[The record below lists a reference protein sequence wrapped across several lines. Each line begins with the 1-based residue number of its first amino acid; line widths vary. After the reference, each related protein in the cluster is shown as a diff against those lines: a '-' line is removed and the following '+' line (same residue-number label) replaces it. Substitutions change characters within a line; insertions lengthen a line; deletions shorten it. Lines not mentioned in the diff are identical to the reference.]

1 MVVEKMNF
9 EQIGDLIVVVMSAVA
24 VIIFYVYSKNKI
36 AIDKKAMQGD
46 RLAKAEKM
54 IANSASAIVYQTEKD
69 GGSGQEKLVSA
80 LNYLTAILD
89 MAHLPHPSTA
99 YIKGEIEKSVT
110 TMKQTKNAVESMQTV
125 TGQYKPFEKT
135 ETKKEKKKNA

>member
-1 MVVEKMNF
+1 MSLG
-9 EQIGDLIVVVMSAVA
+9 QITDLVVVVLSV
-24 VIIFYVYSKNKI
+24 VVTIIFYFYSKHKI
-36 AIDKKAMQGD
+36 EIDKKALQGD
-46 RLAKAEKM
+46 ALAKAEQM
-54 IANSASAIVYQTEKD
+54 IARSAGAIVFQTDKE

-80 LNYLTAILD
+80 FNYLTAILD

-125 TGQYKPFEKT
+125 TGQYKSVEKT
-135 ETKKEKKKNA
+135 ETKKEEKKNA

>member
-1 MVVEKMNF
+1 MSLG
-9 EQIGDLIVVVMSAVA
+9 QITDLVVVVLSV
-24 VIIFYVYSKNKI
+24 VVTIIFYFYSKHKI
-36 AIDKKAMQGD
+36 EIDKKALQGD
-46 RLAKAEKM
+46 ALAKAEQM
-54 IANSASAIVYQTEKD
+54 IARSAGAIVFQTDKE

-80 LNYLTAILD
+80 FNYLTAILD

-125 TGQYKPFEKT
+125 TGQYKPVEKT
-135 ETKKEKKKNA
+135 ETKKEEKKNA

>member
-1 MVVEKMNF
+1 MSLG
-9 EQIGDLIVVVMSAVA
+9 QITDLVIVVLSVV
-24 VIIFYVYSKNKI
+24 VTIIFYFYSKHKI
-36 AIDKKAMQGD
+36 EIDKKALQGD
-46 RLAKAEKM
+46 ALAKAEQM
-54 IANSASAIVYQTEKD
+54 IARSAGAIVFQTDKE

-80 LNYLTAILD
+80 FNYLTAILD

-125 TGQYKPFEKT
+125 TGQYKPVEKT
-135 ETKKEKKKNA
+135 ETKKEEKRNA

>member
-1 MVVEKMNF
+1 MSLG
-9 EQIGDLIVVVMSAVA
+9 QITDLVIVVLSVV
-24 VIIFYVYSKNKI
+24 VTIIFYFYSKHKI
-36 AIDKKAMQGD
+36 EIDKKALQGD
-46 RLAKAEKM
+46 ALAKAEQM
-54 IANSASAIVYQTEKD
+54 IARSAGAIVFQTDKE

-80 LNYLTAILD
+80 FNYLTAILD

-125 TGQYKPFEKT
+125 NGQYKPVEKT
-135 ETKKEKKKNA
+135 ETKKEEKKNA

>member
-1 MVVEKMNF
+1 MSLG
-9 EQIGDLIVVVMSAVA
+9 QITDLVIVVLSVVMT
-24 VIIFYVYSKNKI
+24 IIFYFYSKHKI
-36 AIDKKAMQGD
+36 EIDKKALQGD
-46 RLAKAEKM
+46 ALAKAEQM
-54 IANSASAIVYQTEKD
+54 IARSAGAIVFQTDKE

-80 LNYLTAILD
+80 FNYLTAILD

-125 TGQYKPFEKT
+125 TSQYKPVEKT
-135 ETKKEKKKNA
+135 ETKKEEKKNA

>member
-1 MVVEKMNF
+1 MSF
-9 EQIGDLIVVVMSAVA
+9 EQIGDMLVVA
-24 VIIFYVYSKNKI
+24 VSVVIAIIFYVYSKNKI

-46 RLAKAEKM
+46 ALAKAEKM
-54 IANSASAIVYQTEKD
+54 IANSANAIVYQTEKE

-80 LNYLTAILD
+80 FNYLTAILD

-125 TGQYKPFEKT
+125 TSQYKPVEKT
-135 ETKKEKKKNA
+135 ETKKEEKKNA

>member
-1 MVVEKMNF
+1 MSLG
-9 EQIGDLIVVVMSAVA
+9 QITDLVIVVLSVV
-24 VIIFYVYSKNKI
+24 VTIIFYFYSKHKI
-36 AIDKKAMQGD
+36 EIDKKALQGD
-46 RLAKAEKM
+46 ALAKAEQM
-54 IANSASAIVYQTEKD
+54 IAKSAGAIVFQTDKE

-80 LNYLTAILD
+80 FNYLTAILD

-125 TGQYKPFEKT
+125 TGQYKPVEKT
-135 ETKKEKKKNA
+135 ETKKEEKKNA

>member
-1 MVVEKMNF
+1 MSLG
-9 EQIGDLIVVVMSAVA
+9 QITDLVVVVLSV
-24 VIIFYVYSKNKI
+24 VVTIIFYFYSKHKI
-36 AIDKKAMQGD
+36 EIDKKALQGD
-46 RLAKAEKM
+46 ALAKAEQM
-54 IANSASAIVYQTEKD
+54 IARSAGAIVFQTDKE

-80 LNYLTAILD
+80 FNYLTAILD

-125 TGQYKPFEKT
+125 TSQYKPVEKT
-135 ETKKEKKKNA
+135 ETKKEEKKNA

>member
-1 MVVEKMNF
+1 MSL
-9 EQIGDLIVVVMSAVA
+9 EQITDLVIVVLSVV
-24 VIIFYVYSKNKI
+24 VTIIFYFYSKHKI
-36 AIDKKAMQGD
+36 EIDKKALQGD
-46 RLAKAEKM
+46 ALAKAEQM
-54 IANSASAIVYQTEKD
+54 IARSAGAIVFQTDKE

-80 LNYLTAILD
+80 FNYLTAILD

-125 TGQYKPFEKT
+125 TGQYKPVEKT
-135 ETKKEKKKNA
+135 ETKKEEKKNA

>member
-1 MVVEKMNF
+1 MSLG
-9 EQIGDLIVVVMSAVA
+9 QITDLVIVVLSVV
-24 VIIFYVYSKNKI
+24 VTIIFYFYSKHKI
-36 AIDKKAMQGD
+36 EIDKKALQGD
-46 RLAKAEKM
+46 ALAKAEQM
-54 IANSASAIVYQTEKD
+54 IARSAGAIVFQTDKE

-80 LNYLTAILD
+80 FNYLTAILD

-135 ETKKEKKKNA
+135 ETKKEEKKNA

>member
-1 MVVEKMNF
+1 MSLG
-9 EQIGDLIVVVMSAVA
+9 QITDLVIVVLSVV
-24 VIIFYVYSKNKI
+24 VTIIFYFYSKHKI
-36 AIDKKAMQGD
+36 EIDKKALQGD
-46 RLAKAEKM
+46 ALAKSEQM
-54 IANSASAIVYQTEKD
+54 IAKSAGAIVFQTDKE

-80 LNYLTAILD
+80 FNYLTAILD

-125 TGQYKPFEKT
+125 TGQYKPVEKT
-135 ETKKEKKKNA
+135 ETKKEEKKNA

>member
-1 MVVEKMNF
+1 MSLG
-9 EQIGDLIVVVMSAVA
+9 QITDLVVVVLSV
-24 VIIFYVYSKNKI
+24 VVTIIFYFYSKHKI
-36 AIDKKAMQGD
+36 EIDKKALQGD
-46 RLAKAEKM
+46 ALAKAEQM
-54 IANSASAIVYQTEKD
+54 IARSAGAIVFQTDKE
-69 GGSGQEKLVSA
+69 GGSGQEKLVNA
-80 LNYLTAILD
+80 FNYLTAILD

-110 TMKQTKNAVESMQTV
+110 TMKQIKNAVESMQTI

>member
-1 MVVEKMNF
+1 MSLG
-9 EQIGDLIVVVMSAVA
+9 QITDLVVVVLSV
-24 VIIFYVYSKNKI
+24 VVTIIFYFYSKHKI
-36 AIDKKAMQGD
+36 EIDKKALQGD
-46 RLAKAEKM
+46 ASAKAEQM
-54 IANSASAIVYQTEKD
+54 IARSAGAIVFQTDKE

-80 LNYLTAILD
+80 FNYLTAILD

-125 TGQYKPFEKT
+125 TGQYKSVEKT
-135 ETKKEKKKNA
+135 ETKKEEKKNA